1 MAQADVGSLVEGGE
15 VQRGEGGTAHCSVV
29 LGTASNTAVR
39 QGMSEG
45 VQRDHTLQRHRY
57 SCRGAALQAAIGG
70 KLTDRVQLAQSN
82 SKQVSQWV
90 ASPPVLYPVHPT
102 PFYFPFSR
110 SRQLASRPG
119 QAGDTG
125 R

>member
-45 VQRDHTLQRHRY
+45 CSVTTRY
-57 SCRGAALQAAIGG
+57 SGTVTAVGAP
-70 KLTDRVQLAQSN
+70 RYRRRS
-82 SKQVSQWV
+82 V
-90 ASPPVLYPVHPT
+90 AN
-102 PFYFPFSR
+102 
-110 SRQLASRPG
+110 
-119 QAGDTG
+119 
-125 R
+125 